1 MSEAEAGTEDVQCTE
16 IVYRALKRGW
26 APGESIPA
34 EAFIRKV
41 KRPDPDSE
49 PRVEEAVSLSRQKY
63 ATARECRCKLRKMRG
78 AASLHVGRVRGLPL
92 HLDVHPDPDRNADGA
107 VVGPDHCSLV
117 NLPDPV
123 NDTFSAEAAASQLI
137 RVARFVTPEQE
148 EQEHQA
154 RRPDSGAASD

>member
-1 MSEAEAGTEDVQCTE
+1 MSETEAGTEDVQCTE

-34 EAFIRKV
+34 EAFIRKI
-41 KRPDPDSE
+41 KQPDPSSE
-49 PRVEEAVSLSRQKY
+49 PRVEEGVSLSRQKY

-107 VVGPDHCSLV
+107 VIGPDHCSLV

-123 NDTFSAEAAASQLI
+123 NDTLSAESAASQLI
-137 RVARFVTPEQE
+137 KIARFVTPEE
-148 EQEHQA
+148 EEEEHRA
-154 RRPDSGAASD
+154 RRP